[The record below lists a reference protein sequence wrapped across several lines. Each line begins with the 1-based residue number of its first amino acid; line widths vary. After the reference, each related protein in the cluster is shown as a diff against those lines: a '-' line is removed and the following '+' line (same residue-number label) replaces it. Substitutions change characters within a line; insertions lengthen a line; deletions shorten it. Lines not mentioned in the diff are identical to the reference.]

1 MAIFMS
7 SITSEVIAS
16 FVATALIF
24 VFGEIIPQ
32 AVFPRYALQIGAK
45 LSWLVWL
52 LLIVF
57 YPVAAPIAWVLDKI
71 LGDEPP
77 ILWSKQ
83 ELGEIIKYHEN
94 VGDGIIDK
102 DEERIILGALSFSEI
117 RAADIMIQH
126 DNVFFLEAQTIIS
139 KKVFE
144 TIKEKGFSRVPIL
157 DQDKQ

>member
-1 MAIFMS
+1 
-7 SITSEVIAS
+7 V
-16 FVATALIF
+16 FV
-24 VFGEIIPQ
+24 EISPQ
-32 AVFPRYALQIGAK
+32 AICPRYALQIGAK
-45 LSWLVWL
+45 LSWLVWV